1 MDTPVVGSAD
11 QGEVG
16 QVGGAAIQPMPEMM
30 GFAPAKGP
38 IAAWEDTA
46 AVAHGQG
53 GALGGLDDP
62 AAAADL

>member
-1 MDTPVVGSAD
+1 MDIPPVANLTTCQVSTKA
-11 QGEVG
+11 G
-16 QVGGAAIQPMPEMM
+16 QDHLT
-30 GFAPAKGP
+30 PAKGP